1 MGDAFGDKL
10 KRLREESGMS
20 QEALAKELNV
30 SRQAVYKWESNKGYP
45 DIENLIQMS
54 DLFAVTIDELIRSDK
69 KLQNKMKMDDVESL
83 AFSDPGFYIGIVLVL
98 LGVTIF
104 DDTLSYTMTII
115 GLLTILFFTDILRS
129 FQSMFK
135 KYIKIACASSFECTC
150 YFYAP
155 LSF

>member
-135 KYIKIACASSFECTC
+135 K
-150 YFYAP
+150 
-155 LSF
+155 